1 MADSSQEQL
10 VLHLTDM
17 HALEMQSIKQLERA
31 SELAGDDQLKQLYK
45 EHLEET
51 QEHERL
57 VRERIEAHDHEP
69 SPIKDLTMRSGAI
82 GLRQL
87 ADIPPDTPVKL
98 AMHFYA
104 LENLEVAAYELLARI
119 ARESGDDETAEV
131 ADKILEQERGAADKI
146 ADTFDRSVELMLE
159 AANSRDE
166 DEDDDEDAGESEQT
180 DDAQSESEAAH
191 ATRS

>member
-31 SELAGDDQLKQLYK
+31 SELAGDEQLQQLYK
-45 EHLEET
+45 DHLEET

-57 VRERIEAHDHEP
+57 VRERIEAYDHEP

-119 ARESGDDETAEV
+119 AQESGDDETAEV

-159 AANSRDE
+159 AANSQ
-166 DEDDDEDAGESEQT
+166 DEDA
-180 DDAQSESEAAH
+180 DDAEETDEARSDPEAAH
-191 ATRS
+191 AARS

>member
-1 MADSSQEQL
+1 MADSTQEQL
-10 VLHLTDM
+10 MLHLTDM

-31 SELAGDDQLKQLYK
+31 SELAGDEQLQQLYK

-57 VRERIEAHDHEP
+57 VRERIEAYDHEP

-119 ARESGDDETAEV
+119 ARESGDDETAEI
-131 ADKILEQERGAADKI
+131 ADKILEQERAAADKI

-159 AANSRDE
+159 AANSQDE
-166 DEDDDEDAGESEQT
+166 DEDEDTGDSEET
-180 DDAQSESEAAH
+180 DDARSEPEAAQ
-191 ATRS
+191 AARS